1 MNGSTNV
8 PRRVVRLLPA
18 TVGVLVVGVL
28 ALTACGPDKEGTTL
42 PGAGVARESGCV
54 ACHSVSGGSGVGP
67 TWKGLAGSQVALADG
82 STVTADEAYL
92 KESIISPDAKVVKGF
107 APGIMPKGF
116 GDKLKP
122 DQIDALIEYMK
133 TLK

>member
-67 TWKGLAGSQVALADG
+67 TWKGLFGSQVTLTDG
-82 STVTADEAYL
+82 STVTVDRDYL
-92 KESIISPDAKVVKGF
+92 VRAITDPAAQVPEGTKVPMPVNRLDDAAVQQIVDYIISLG
-107 APGIMPKGF
+107 
-116 GDKLKP
+116 
-122 DQIDALIEYMK
+122 
-133 TLK
+133 